1 MDADSQQETVRFH
14 RAITGPS
21 NDTYGLI
28 ATDSKAQ
35 TVAEAASMFTRRL
48 CASPPHFDFSR
59 KSGKRML
66 WESELAVALLF
77 GQRGIAE
84 KGTAGSWGE
93 PGVPGTSRSLSTTEP
108 PFH

>member
-1 MDADSQQETVRFH
+1 MDADSRQETVRFH

-35 TVAEAASMFTRRL
+35 TVAEAAGLFTRRL
-48 CASPPHFDFSR
+48 WASPPLAHFSQKIR
-59 KSGKRML
+59 Q
-66 WESELAVALLF
+66 AHVAERVNWRNGPLF

-84 KGTAGSWGE
+84 KGAASPWG
-93 PGVPGTSRSLSTTEP
+93 
-108 PFH
+108 

>member
-35 TVAEAASMFTRRL
+35 TVAEAAKHVYAAFMRVAAALRF
-48 CASPPHFDFSR
+48 FEE
-59 KSGKRML
+59 KRQTN
-66 WESELAVALLF
+66 VV
-77 GQRGIAE
+77 
-84 KGTAGSWGE
+84 GE
-93 PGVPGTSRSLSTTEP
+93 
-108 PFH
+108 